1 MHSPQLIQAPW
12 TQIEELPRVV
22 DIEKGLV
29 LSREFFALWKNVDSD
44 LLLRNRPEQNA
55 KNSMGA
61 QRPPHIG
68 KLPAMIGF
76 PSVLCM
82 SS

>member
-44 LLLRNRPEQNA
+44 LLLRRQA
-55 KNSMGA
+55 GA
-61 QRPPHIG
+61 ECEKLNGRSTAAPHWKATGHDRFSICF
-68 KLPAMIGF
+68 AHE
-76 PSVLCM
+76 
-82 SS
+82 